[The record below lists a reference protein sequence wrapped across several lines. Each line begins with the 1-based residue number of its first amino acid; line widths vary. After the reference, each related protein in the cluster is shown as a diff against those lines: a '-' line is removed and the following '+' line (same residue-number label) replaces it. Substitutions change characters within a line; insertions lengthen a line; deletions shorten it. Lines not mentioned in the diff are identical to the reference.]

1 SPPRHLCDN
10 LADAPLSWWKKDG
23 KSTNKRH
30 ASELEAAKHYDSMMR
45 QIHGDKWQFLNFK
58 TQ

>member
-1 SPPRHLCDN
+1 M
-10 LADAPLSWWKKDG
+10 ADAPLSWWKKDG